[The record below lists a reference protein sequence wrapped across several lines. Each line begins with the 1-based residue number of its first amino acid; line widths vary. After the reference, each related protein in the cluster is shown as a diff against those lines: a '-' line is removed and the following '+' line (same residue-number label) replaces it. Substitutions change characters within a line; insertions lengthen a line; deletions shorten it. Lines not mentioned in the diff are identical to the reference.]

1 MAIKF
6 LDAIDLT
13 GLEIQN
19 VLAQNNPGNPATAL
33 GEGQFFFDST
43 AGVKTLKYWNG
54 TAWIELDGQG
64 GVTGITAGPGLT
76 ASSST
81 GAVTIGPDYKTA
93 ANIILSA
100 GNAVGTPVPPDA
112 HIIYSDTKAVTGVV
126 NYAEVADLPFTA
138 NTGTVTGV
146 TGTAPIVSSGG
157 VTPAISINNFT
168 GANGTTAGTKGSVP
182 APAAADNV
190 KYLKGDGTWA
200 TIPSGFA
207 GFDISDGTNSFSV
220 ASGDT
225 VQFTSKTL
233 NVDASTK
240 NTVQIGLKTIAGLT
254 AGKYT
259 SADVTVDAQGLVT
272 AIAAGGAGTMSSF
285 TLSSD
290 SGTDQTITD
299 GEKLIISGGTALS
312 GVVGAT
318 DTVTINHDTF
328 GTAGTYAYPSQ
339 VVTNATGH
347 ITSITAGSAPG
358 TMSSFTIE
366 ADSGTAESISN
377 GNSINFA
384 GGEGIVTDVAA
395 TDTINIVLDL
405 SELPARSAKID
416 PKTDYLVG
424 LFDKGADQNKTFI
437 NDLTLSMFAA
447 PTADLS
453 MASNKII
460 NVTNPTAAQDAATK
474 NYVDTTFAGSG
485 ALIYQGGY
493 DATTA
498 APSVGVK
505 KGWTYA
511 VTKAGTG
518 NPAGFWSPTLE
529 IGDLV
534 IANIDTPTTAAD
546 WTEIN
551 KNIDV
556 ATATVQGIANFPTT
570 GGLTVSSGA
579 VSLAKPGTVAAT
591 YGAADTVAQVTVD
604 DKGIV
609 TSATDVTIAIG
620 ASQVKNFCAEVEA
633 CQSKREYVET
643 VGNSDTFI
651 VNHALG
657 TQNVMVQV
665 YSNVSPFDTVHVTVE
680 RTDKDNVTVRT
691 AKTQGASALVVMVQ
705 KIGS

>member
-19 VLAQNNPGNPATAL
+19 VLAQNNPGNPASAL
-33 GEGQFFFDST
+33 GEGQFFFDSS
-43 AGVKTLKYWNG
+43 AKTLKYYNG
-54 TAWIELDGQG
+54 TAWVELDGQG
-64 GVTGITAGPGLT
+64 GVTGITAGAGLV

-81 GAVTIGPDYKTA
+81 GAVTIGPDYSTA
-93 ANIILSA
+93 KNIILSA
-100 GNAVGTPVPPDA
+100 TNLAGTVVPLEA
-112 HIIYSDTKAVTGVV
+112 HVIYSDAKGVV
-126 NYAEVADLPFTA
+126 NYAQVKDLPFTA
-138 NTGTVTGV
+138 NAGTVTGV

-157 VTPAISINNFT
+157 ATPAISINDFT

-207 GFDISDGTNSFSV
+207 GFDISDGKTPFSV
-220 ASGDT
+220 ASGNT
-225 VQFTSKTL
+225 VSFTSSTL
-233 NVDASTK
+233 SISTSTAL
-240 NTVQIGLKTIAGLT
+240 TVGIDLPVTGIT
-254 AGKYT
+254 AGAYT
-259 SADVTVDAQGLVT
+259 SADITVDAQGRITKVGD
-272 AIAAGGAGTMSSF
+272 GGAGTMSSF
-285 TLSSD
+285 KLTSD
-290 SGTDQTITD
+290 SGTDQTVTD
-299 GEKLIISGGTALS
+299 GQTLTISGGTALS

-366 ADSGTAESISN
+366 ADSGTAETISN

-405 SELPARSAKID
+405 SELPTKSAKVD
-416 PKTDYLVG
+416 SKTDYLVG
-424 LFDKGADQNKTFI
+424 LFDKGADQNKVII
-437 NDLTLSMFAA
+437 NDLGLSLWGA
-447 PTADLS
+447 PTVDLS
-453 MASNKII
+453 MASNKITD
-460 NVTNPTAAQDAATK
+460 VTNPTAAQDAATK

-556 ATATVQGIANFPTT
+556 ATATVQGIANFPTA
-570 GGLTVSSGA
+570 GGLSVSAGA
-579 VSLAKPGTVAAT
+579 VSLSASGVTAGSAGTASKSVAI
-591 YGAADTVAQVTVD
+591 TVD
-604 DKGIV
+604 AKGRV
-609 TSATDVTIAIG
+609 TSLTDADIAIG
-620 ASQVKNFCAEVEA
+620 AGQVKNFCAEVES
-633 CQSKREYVET
+633 CQTAREYVET
-643 VGNSDTFI
+643 VGGSDKFT
-651 VNHALG
+651 VNHNLG
-657 TQNVMVQV
+657 SQNVMVQV
-665 YSNVSPFDTVHVTVE
+665 YSNASPFDTVHVTVE

-691 AKTQGASALVVMVQ
+691 AKTQAAAALVVMVQ

>member
-19 VLAQNNPGNPATAL
+19 VLAQNNPGNPASAL
-33 GEGQFFFDST
+33 GEGQFFFDSS
-43 AGVKTLKYWNG
+43 AKTLKYYNG
-54 TAWIELDGQG
+54 TSWVELDGQG
-64 GVTGITAGPGLT
+64 GVTGITAGAGLV

-81 GAVTIGPDYKTA
+81 GAVTIGPDYSTA
-93 ANIILSA
+93 KNIILSA
-100 GNAVGTPVPPDA
+100 TNLAGTVVPLEA
-112 HIIYSDTKAVTGVV
+112 HVIYSDAKGVV
-126 NYAEVADLPFTA
+126 NYAQVKDLPFTA
-138 NTGTVTGV
+138 NAGTVTGV

-157 VTPAISINNFT
+157 ATPAISINDFT

-207 GFDISDGTNSFSV
+207 GFDISDGKTPFSV
-220 ASGDT
+220 ASGNT
-225 VQFTSKTL
+225 VSFTSSTL
-233 NVDASTK
+233 SISTSTAL
-240 NTVQIGLKTIAGLT
+240 TVGIDLPVTGIT
-254 AGKYT
+254 AGAYT
-259 SADVTVDAQGLVT
+259 SADITVDAQGRITKVGD
-272 AIAAGGAGTMSSF
+272 GGAGTMSSF
-285 TLSSD
+285 KLTSD
-290 SGTDQTITD
+290 SGTDQTVTD
-299 GEKLIISGGTALS
+299 GQTLTISGGTALS

-328 GTAGTYAYPSQ
+328 GTAGTYSYPSQ

-366 ADSGTAESISN
+366 ADSGTAETISN

-405 SELPARSAKID
+405 SELPTKSAKVD
-416 PKTDYLVG
+416 SKTDYLVG
-424 LFDKGADQNKTFI
+424 LFDKGADQNKVII
-437 NDLTLSMFAA
+437 NDLGLSLWGA
-447 PTADLS
+447 PTVDLS
-453 MASNKII
+453 MASNKITD
-460 NVTNPTAAQDAATK
+460 VTNPTAAQDAATK

-556 ATATVQGIANFPTT
+556 ATATVQGIANFPTA
-570 GGLTVSSGA
+570 GGLSVSAGA
-579 VSLAKPGTVAAT
+579 VSLSASGVTAGSAGTASKSVAI
-591 YGAADTVAQVTVD
+591 TVD
-604 DKGIV
+604 AKGRV
-609 TSATDVTIAIG
+609 TSLTDADIAIG
-620 ASQVKNFCAEVEA
+620 AGQVKNFCAEVES
-633 CQSKREYVET
+633 CQTAREYVET
-643 VGNSDTFI
+643 VVVVINSLLITT
-651 VNHALG
+651 L
-657 TQNVMVQV
+657 
-665 YSNVSPFDTVHVTVE
+665 VH
-680 RTDKDNVTVRT
+680 R
-691 AKTQGASALVVMVQ
+691 M
-705 KIGS
+705 

>member
-64 GVTGITAGPGLT
+64 GVTGITAGNGLT

-81 GAVTIGPDYKTA
+81 GAVTIGPDYSTA
-93 ANIILSA
+93 KNIILSA
-100 GNAVGTPVPPDA
+100 TNLAGTPVPLDA
-112 HIIYSDTKAVTGVV
+112 QVIYSDAKGVV
-126 NYAEVADLPFTA
+126 NYADVKDLPFTA

-157 VTPAISINNFT
+157 VTPAISINNFG
-168 GANGTTAGTKGSVP
+168 GANGTTAGSKGAVP

-220 ASGDT
+220 ASGNT
-225 VQFTSKTL
+225 VTFGSKTITI
-233 NVDASTK
+233 DASTALQ
-240 NTVQIGLKTIAGLT
+240 VGLELPATGIT
-254 AGKYT
+254 AGAYT
-259 SADVTVDAQGLVT
+259 SADITVDAQGRVT
-272 AIAAGGAGTMSSF
+272 KVSDGGAGTMSSF

-318 DTVTINHDTF
+318 DKVTINHDAF

-405 SELPARSAKID
+405 SELPAVSAKVD

-424 LFDKGADQNKTFI
+424 LFDKGADQNKVI
-437 NDLTLSMFAA
+437 IADLGLSLWGA
-447 PTADLS
+447 PTVDLS
-453 MASNKII
+453 MASNKITD
-460 NVTNPTAAQDAATK
+460 VTNPTAAQDAATK

-493 DATTA
+493 DASTA
-498 APSVGVK
+498 APSAGVK
-505 KGWTYA
+505 QGWTYA

-518 NPAGFWSPTLE
+518 VPAGFWSPTLE
-529 IGDLV
+529 VGDLV

-556 ATATVQGIANFPTT
+556 ATATVQGIANFPTA
-570 GGLTVSSGA
+570 GGLSVTAGA
-579 VSLAKPGTVAAT
+579 VSLPNTVTAGSAGTAAKSVAI
-591 YGAADTVAQVTVD
+591 TVD
-604 DKGIV
+604 AKGRV
-609 TSATDVTIAIG
+609 TSLSDADIAIG
-620 ASQVKNFCAEVEA
+620 AGQVKNFCAEVEA
-633 CQSKREYVET
+633 CQTSREYSET
-643 VGNSDTFI
+643 IGDAVNDKFV
-651 VNHALG
+651 VNHGLN
-657 TQNVMVQV
+657 TQNVMVQA
-665 YSNVSPFDTVHVTVE
+665 YSNTSPWDTVHVTVE
-680 RTDKDNVTVRT
+680 RTDKNNITVRT
-691 AKTQGASALVVMVQ
+691 AKPLPLAALVVMVQ

>member
-19 VLAQNNPGNPATAL
+19 VLAQNNPGNPASAL
-33 GEGQFFFDST
+33 GEGQFFFDSS
-43 AGVKTLKYWNG
+43 AKTLKYYNG
-54 TAWIELDGQG
+54 TAWVELDGQG
-64 GVTGITAGPGLT
+64 GVTGITAGAGLV

-81 GAVTIGPDYKTA
+81 GAVTIGPDYSTA
-93 ANIILSA
+93 KNIILSA
-100 GNAVGTPVPPDA
+100 TNLAGTVVPLEA
-112 HIIYSDTKAVTGVV
+112 HVIYSDAKGVV
-126 NYAEVADLPFTA
+126 NYAQVKDLPFTA
-138 NTGTVTGV
+138 NAGTVTGV

-157 VTPAISINNFT
+157 ATPAISINDFT

-200 TIPSGFA
+200 TIHSGFA
-207 GFDISDGTNSFSV
+207 GFDISDGKTPFSV
-220 ASGDT
+220 ASGNT
-225 VQFTSKTL
+225 VSFTSSTL
-233 NVDASTK
+233 SISTSTAL
-240 NTVQIGLKTIAGLT
+240 TVGIDLPVTGIT
-254 AGKYT
+254 AGAYT
-259 SADVTVDAQGLVT
+259 SADITVDAQGRITKVGD
-272 AIAAGGAGTMSSF
+272 GGAGTMSSF
-285 TLSSD
+285 KLTSD
-290 SGTDQTITD
+290 SGTDQTVTD
-299 GEKLIISGGTALS
+299 GQTLTISGGTALS

-366 ADSGTAESISN
+366 ADSGTAETISN

-405 SELPARSAKID
+405 SELPTKSAKVD
-416 PKTDYLVG
+416 SKTDYLVG
-424 LFDKGADQNKTFI
+424 LFDKGADQNKVII
-437 NDLTLSMFAA
+437 NDLGLSLWGA
-447 PTADLS
+447 PTVDLS
-453 MASNKII
+453 MASNKITD
-460 NVTNPTAAQDAATK
+460 VTNPTAAQDAATK

-556 ATATVQGIANFPTT
+556 ATATVQGIANFPTA
-570 GGLTVSSGA
+570 GGLSVSAGA
-579 VSLAKPGTVAAT
+579 VSLSASGVTAGSAGTASKSVAI
-591 YGAADTVAQVTVD
+591 TVD
-604 DKGIV
+604 AKGRV
-609 TSATDVTIAIG
+609 TSLTDADIAIG
-620 ASQVKNFCAEVEA
+620 AGQVKNFCAEVES
-633 CQSKREYVET
+633 CQTAREYVET
-643 VGNSDTFI
+643 VGGSDKFT
-651 VNHALG
+651 VNHNLG
-657 TQNVMVQV
+657 SQNVMVQV
-665 YSNVSPFDTVHVTVE
+665 YSNASPFDTVHVTVE

-691 AKTQGASALVVMVQ
+691 AKTQAAAALVVMVQ

>member
-19 VLAQNNPGNPATAL
+19 VLAQNNPGNPASAL
-33 GEGQFFFDST
+33 GEGQFFFDSS
-43 AGVKTLKYWNG
+43 AKTLKYYNG
-54 TAWIELDGQG
+54 TAWVELDGQG
-64 GVTGITAGPGLT
+64 GVTGITAGPGLV

-81 GAVTIGPDYKTA
+81 GAVTIGPDYSTA
-93 ANIILSA
+93 KNIILSA
-100 GNAVGTPVPPDA
+100 TNLAGTVVPLEA
-112 HIIYSDTKAVTGVV
+112 HVIYSDAKGVV
-126 NYAEVADLPFTA
+126 NYAQVKDLPFTA
-138 NTGTVTGV
+138 NAGTVTGV

-157 VTPAISINNFT
+157 ATPAISINDFT

-207 GFDISDGTNSFSV
+207 GFDISDGKTPFSV
-220 ASGDT
+220 ASGNT
-225 VQFTSKTL
+225 VSFTSSTL
-233 NVDASTK
+233 SISTSTAL
-240 NTVQIGLKTIAGLT
+240 TVGIDLPVTGIT
-254 AGKYT
+254 AGAYT
-259 SADVTVDAQGLVT
+259 SADITVDAQGRITKVGD
-272 AIAAGGAGTMSSF
+272 GGAGTMSSF
-285 TLSSD
+285 KLTSD
-290 SGTDQTITD
+290 SGTDQTVTD
-299 GEKLIISGGTALS
+299 GQTLTISGGTALS

-405 SELPARSAKID
+405 SELPTKSAKVD
-416 PKTDYLVG
+416 SKTDYLVG
-424 LFDKGADQNKTFI
+424 LFDKGADQNKVII
-437 NDLTLSMFAA
+437 NDLGLSLWGA
-447 PTADLS
+447 PTVDLS
-453 MASNKII
+453 MASNKITD
-460 NVTNPTAAQDAATK
+460 VTNPTAAQDAATK

-511 VTKAGTG
+511 VTKAWTG

-556 ATATVQGIANFPTT
+556 ATATVQGIANFPTA
-570 GGLTVSSGA
+570 GGLSVSAGA
-579 VSLAKPGTVAAT
+579 VSLSASGVTAGSAGTASKSVAI
-591 YGAADTVAQVTVD
+591 TVD
-604 DKGIV
+604 AKGRV
-609 TSATDVTIAIG
+609 TSLTDADIAIG
-620 ASQVKNFCAEVEA
+620 AGQVKNFCAEVES
-633 CQSKREYVET
+633 CQTAREYVET
-643 VGNSDTFI
+643 VGGSDKFT
-651 VNHALG
+651 VNHNLG
-657 TQNVMVQV
+657 SQNVMVQV
-665 YSNVSPFDTVHVTVE
+665 YSNASPFDTVHVTVE

-691 AKTQGASALVVMVQ
+691 AKTQAAAALVVMVQ

>member
-19 VLAQNNPGNPATAL
+19 VLAQNNQGNPASAL
-33 GEGQFFFDST
+33 GEGQFFFDSS
-43 AGVKTLKYWNG
+43 AKTLKYYNG
-54 TAWIELDGQG
+54 TAWVELDGQG
-64 GVTGITAGPGLT
+64 GVTGITAGAGLV

-81 GAVTIGPDYKTA
+81 GAVTIGPDYSTA
-93 ANIILSA
+93 KNIILSA
-100 GNAVGTPVPPDA
+100 TNLAGTVVPLEA
-112 HIIYSDTKAVTGVV
+112 HVIYSDAKGVV
-126 NYAEVADLPFTA
+126 NYAQVKDLPFTA
-138 NTGTVTGV
+138 NAGTVTGV

-157 VTPAISINNFT
+157 ATPAISINDFT

-207 GFDISDGTNSFSV
+207 GFDISDGKTPFSV
-220 ASGDT
+220 ASGNT
-225 VQFTSKTL
+225 VSFTSSTL
-233 NVDASTK
+233 SISTSTAL
-240 NTVQIGLKTIAGLT
+240 TVGIDLPVTGIT
-254 AGKYT
+254 AGAYT
-259 SADVTVDAQGLVT
+259 SADITVDAQGRITKVGD
-272 AIAAGGAGTMSSF
+272 GGAGTMSSF
-285 TLSSD
+285 KLTSD
-290 SGTDQTITD
+290 SGTDQTVTD
-299 GEKLIISGGTALS
+299 GQTLTISGGTALS

-366 ADSGTAESISN
+366 ADSGTAETISN

-405 SELPARSAKID
+405 SELPTKSAKVD
-416 PKTDYLVG
+416 SKTDYLVG
-424 LFDKGADQNKTFI
+424 LFDKGADQNKVII
-437 NDLTLSMFAA
+437 NDLGLSLWGA
-447 PTADLS
+447 PTVDLS
-453 MASNKII
+453 MASNKITD
-460 NVTNPTAAQDAATK
+460 VTNPTAAQDAATK

-556 ATATVQGIANFPTT
+556 ATATVQGIANFPTA
-570 GGLTVSSGA
+570 GGLSVSAGA
-579 VSLAKPGTVAAT
+579 VSLSASGVTAGSAGTASKSVAI
-591 YGAADTVAQVTVD
+591 TVD
-604 DKGIV
+604 AKGRV
-609 TSATDVTIAIG
+609 TSLTDADIAIG
-620 ASQVKNFCAEVEA
+620 AGQVKNFCAEVES
-633 CQSKREYVET
+633 CQTAREYVET
-643 VGNSDTFI
+643 VGGSDKFT
-651 VNHALG
+651 VNHNLG
-657 TQNVMVQV
+657 SQNVMVQV
-665 YSNVSPFDTVHVTVE
+665 YSNASPFDTVHVTVE

-691 AKTQGASALVVMVQ
+691 AKTQAAAALVVMVQ

>member
-19 VLAQNNPGNPATAL
+19 VLAQNNPGNPASAL
-33 GEGQFFFDST
+33 GEGQFFFDSSV
-43 AGVKTLKYWNG
+43 GVKTLKYWNG

-64 GVTGITAGPGLT
+64 GVTGITAGNGLT

-81 GAVTIGPDYKTA
+81 GAVTIGPDYSTVK
-93 ANIILSA
+93 NIILSA
-100 GNAVGTPVPPDA
+100 TNLAGTPVPLEA
-112 HIIYSDTKAVTGVV
+112 HVIYSDAKGVV
-126 NYAEVADLPFTA
+126 NYAQVKDLPFTA

-157 VTPAISINNFT
+157 VTPAISINNFG
-168 GANGTTAGTKGSVP
+168 GANGTTAGSKGAVP

-225 VQFTSKTL
+225 VNFTSKTL
-233 NVDASTK
+233 SVDTSTK

-259 SADVTVDAQGLVT
+259 SADVTVDSQGLVT

-299 GEKLIISGGTALS
+299 GEKVIISGGTALS

-405 SELPARSAKID
+405 SELPTKSAKVD

-424 LFDKGADQNKTFI
+424 LFDKGADQNKVLI
-437 NDLTLSMFAA
+437 ADLTLSMFGA
-447 PTADLS
+447 PTQDLS
-453 MASNKII
+453 IGSNKLTD
-460 NVTNPTAAQDAATK
+460 VTNPTLAQDAATK

-505 KGWTYA
+505 QGWTYA

-518 NPAGFWSPTLE
+518 NPAGFWSPALE
-529 IGDLV
+529 VGDLV
-534 IANIDTPTTAAD
+534 IANIDAPTTAAD

-556 ATATVQGIANFPTT
+556 ATATVQGIANFPTA
-570 GGLTVSSGA
+570 GGLSVTAGA
-579 VSLAKPGTVAAT
+579 VSLPNTVTAGSAGTAAKSVAI
-591 YGAADTVAQVTVD
+591 TVD
-604 DKGIV
+604 AKGRV
-609 TSATDVTIAIG
+609 TSLSDTDIAIG
-620 ASQVKNFCAEVEA
+620 AAQVKNFCAEVEA
-633 CQSKREYVET
+633 CQTSREYSET
-643 VGNSDTFI
+643 IGDAVNDKFV
-651 VNHALG
+651 VNHNLG
-657 TQNVMVQV
+657 TQNVMVQA
-665 YSNVSPFDTVHVTVE
+665 YSNTSPWDTVHVTVE
-680 RTDKDNVTVRT
+680 RTDKNNITVRT
-691 AKTQGASALVVMVQ
+691 AKPLPLAALVVMVQ

>member
-1 MAIKF
+1 MAIKY

-19 VLAQNNPGNPATAL
+19 VLAQSNPGNPATAL

-43 AGVKTLKYWNG
+43 AKTLKYYNG
-54 TAWIELDGQG
+54 TAWVELDGQG
-64 GVTGITAGPGLT
+64 GVTGIVAGKGITVSNPTGSVT
-76 ASSST
+76 VGADYSSAT
-81 GAVTIGPDYKTA
+81 
-93 ANIILSA
+93 NIILSA
-100 GNAVGTPVPPDA
+100 TNAAGTPVPPEA
-112 HIIYSDTKAVTGVV
+112 QIIYNEKSVV
-126 NYAEVADLPFTA
+126 KYAQVQDLPFTA
-138 NTGTVTGV
+138 NLGTVTSVGV
-146 TGTAPIVSSGG
+146 SNAAGTFVTVGSSGG
-157 VTPAISINNFT
+157 TTPAISANLNAT
-168 GANGTTAGTKGSVP
+168 GTASATTYLRG
-182 APAAADNV
+182 DNS
-190 KYLKGDGTWA
+190 WA

-207 GFDISDGTNSFSV
+207 GFDISDGKSPFSV
-220 ASGDT
+220 ASGNVVLFSSSTLDIATSTALT
-225 VQFTSKTL
+225 VDIELPVTG
-233 NVDASTK
+233 
-240 NTVQIGLKTIAGLT
+240 IT
-254 AGKYT
+254 AGAYT
-259 SADVTVDAQGLVT
+259 SADITVDAQGRVT
-272 AIAAGGAGTMSSF
+272 KVSDGGAGTMSSF
-285 TLSSD
+285 TLTSD
-290 SGTDQTITD
+290 SGTDQIVTD
-299 GEKLIISGGTALS
+299 GQTLNISGGTALS

-318 DTVTINHDTF
+318 DKVTINHDAF

-405 SELPARSAKID
+405 SELPTKTAKVD

-424 LFDKGADQNKTFI
+424 LFDKGADQNKVII
-437 NDLTLSMFAA
+437 NDLGLSLWGA
-447 PTADLS
+447 PTVDLS

-505 KGWTYA
+505 QGWTYA
-511 VTKAGTG
+511 VTVAGSG

-529 IGDLV
+529 VGDLV

-633 CQSKREYVET
+633 CVSAT
-643 VGNSDTFI
+643 TFVATI
-651 VNHALG
+651 GGTSPQVVNHKLNS
-657 TQNVMVQV
+657 QNVIVQC
-665 YSNVSPFDTVHVTVE
+665 YENAAPFSTVHVSVE
-680 RTDKDNVTVRT
+680 RTDVNNVTIRT
-691 AKTQGASALVVMVQ
+691 AKAMAANSLNVMITKV
-705 KIGS
+705 G